1 MMPGAGG
8 DVNTTTPLVLNIVT
22 ALFCAGSCLGSVV
35 AIVGILFA
43 VQAGNA
49 KNAGDLATAK
59 AKAKQSM
66 LMAYIGMGLGF
77 VLYLLYSI
85 LRAMQT

>member
-8 DVNTTTPLVLNIVT
+8 DVNTTTPLIINIVA
-22 ALFCAGSCLGSVV
+22 ALLCSGSCLGSVL

-49 KNAGDLATAK
+49 KTAGDLATAK

-66 LMAYIGMGLGF
+66 MMAYIGMGIGF
-77 VLYLLYSI
+77 VLYVIFSI
-85 LRAMQT
+85 LRAMQS